1 MNSEDNKTLARRFIE
16 EVFVR
21 QDEAAADRL
30 AAADFTPHSWPGVEP
45 GVANLKAGMKRVSKG
60 LTDVWMK
67 IEDVV
72 AKGDKVAVR
81 LSAHAVQSGEFM
93 GLPPSGKAYTVPEM
107 HVFRVKDGKVAEH
120 WSNVDMLGIMQQL
133 GALPNPSKKA
143 A

>member
-1 MNSEDNKTLARRFIE
+1 MSIEDNKALARRFIE

-30 AAADFTPHSWPGVEP
+30 AAPDFTPHSWPGVEP
-45 GVANLKAGMKRVSKG
+45 GVANLKAGMKRVSTG

-67 IEDVV
+67 TEDVV
-72 AKGDKVAVR
+72 AEGDTVAVR

-107 HVFRVKDGKVAEH
+107 HFFKVKEGRVTEH

-133 GALPNPSKKA
+133 GALPRPGKKA